1 MLMRQKIKSR
11 NGSGITRKMWN
22 WLIMT
27 SIPMSSISS
36 LIESILF
43 KSAQIQSQFGVIK
56 MSGKEE
62 AIENVEKSMEKLDEV
77 FDYIAHDKVEKEEVV
92 NSNKG
97 QEALEK
103 LENIAFE
110 IDDLDYELMKAKEK
124 LEEI

>member
-1 MLMRQKIKSR
+1 
-11 NGSGITRKMWN
+11 
-22 WLIMT
+22 
-27 SIPMSSISS
+27 
-36 LIESILF
+36 
-43 KSAQIQSQFGVIK
+43 

-62 AIENVEKSMEKLDEV
+62 AIENVEESMKKLDEV